1 MKLYP
6 KQLKDNPYNYFY
18 GNYGEIP
25 VGISVVS
32 VGEFNQ
38 NFTDAKHVHEVATEF
53 YVVTQG
59 KILVEVGGKDI
70 EVDAE
75 NMLMVEPGEAHL
87 VKSILSFPCTWI
99 SFATP
104 KGDTS
109 DKKIV

>member
-1 MKLYP
+1 MKIYP
-6 KQLKDNPYNYFY
+6 KQSKGAEYSYYY

-25 VGISVVS
+25 AGISVVTID
-32 VGEFNQ
+32 EFNQ
-38 NFTDAKHVHEVATEF
+38 TFTDTKHYHEEAVEF

-59 KILVEVGGKDI
+59 KILVEVNGKDV

-75 NMLMVEPGEAHL
+75 NMLMVEPQEPHY

-104 KGDTS
+104 KGETS
-109 DKKIV
+109 DKVNL